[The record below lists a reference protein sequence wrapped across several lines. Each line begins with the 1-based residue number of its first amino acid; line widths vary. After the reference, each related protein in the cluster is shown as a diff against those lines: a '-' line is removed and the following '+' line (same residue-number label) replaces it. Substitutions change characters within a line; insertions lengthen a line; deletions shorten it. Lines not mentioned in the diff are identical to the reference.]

1 MMDVIKKID
10 DATSLSLHMQ
20 LATGFSLPPV
30 IPIQQQVSV
39 KAKEE
44 STLED
49 HAAESYN
56 KGLRAMT
63 SNFYQVPMR
72 FRLSTE
78 PEAGGFLL
86 PVDPLV
92 AVNHKNIVT
101 RRYVAKSERRGS
113 IKERWSMDDY
123 EISISGVLME
133 DKDNTISS
141 YVQELRRYCE
151 AKESIYVVC
160 DMLNTQYDITR
171 ITIESCDFPFTK
183 GVENQMFTIKAYSD
197 DLYDLL
203 IERK

>member
-1 MMDVIKKID
+1 MDIVKKID

-39 KAKEE
+39 KEKEE

-92 AVNHKNIVT
+92 AVNHKNIIT

-133 DKDNTISS
+133 DKDNTITS

-183 GVENQMFTIKAYSD
+183 GAENQMFTIKAYSD

-203 IERK
+203 TESNV